1 MLTVAYNETSMK
13 TRKLCSIASLCI
25 MTSVVSPAIFSQTSE
40 DLKGRWEGV
49 HYYGDTTRLYDGT
62 MIVRAS
68 TIDSMKMILTIDYL
82 KEGKFTGKVHEHFY
96 SDPTGSYFKA
106 NVSGIIEDEKIHF
119 TSFEVKENKLPAGNR
134 WCKPKATGV
143 MVKKE
148 KLFSLH
154 MSFESTLTCTVGPA
168 ILERKVSE
176 NIISAE
182 PTPAQPAS
190 EKKEVIIQEVKSPFV
205 NIDSSIIAEKFKA
218 RKRFG
223 NTTFTV
229 QSDSIKINFFDN
241 GTVDGDSI
249 SVFINGKLEVAH
261 VLLSTSM
268 FSINVQ
274 FEKDNDEIE
283 VAMFAENLGSLPPN
297 TALMQIV
304 DGKKIHQAHLS
315 SDTTSN
321 AVIRIRRVK

>member
-1 MLTVAYNETSMK
+1 MK
-13 TRKLCSIASLCI
+13 ARNLFKILLLSVFGN
-25 MTSVVSPAIFSQTSE
+25 VVSPDSFSQSSE

-68 TIDSMKMILTIDYL
+68 TIDSMKMILTIEHL
-82 KEGKFTGKVHEHFY
+82 KEGKFMGKVHEHFY

-119 TSFEVKENKLPAGNR
+119 TSFEVKENKLPPGNR

-176 NIISAE
+176 NIMTSE
-182 PTPAQPAS
+182 PTPAQPVS
-190 EKKEVIIQEVKSPFV
+190 EKKEVSIQEAKRLVV

-223 NTTFTV
+223 NTIFTV
-229 QSDSIKINFFDN
+229 QSDSININFFDN
-241 GTVDGDSI
+241 GMVDGDSI
-249 SVFINGKLEVAH
+249 SVFINGKLKVAH
-261 VLLSTSM
+261 VLLSTSVY
-268 FSINVQ
+268 SINVK
-274 FEKDNDEIE
+274 FEKDDDELE
-283 VAMFAENLGSLPPN
+283 VAMFAENLGSIAPN
-297 TALMQIV
+297 TALMQII
-304 DGKKIHQAHLS
+304 DGKKIHQAYLS